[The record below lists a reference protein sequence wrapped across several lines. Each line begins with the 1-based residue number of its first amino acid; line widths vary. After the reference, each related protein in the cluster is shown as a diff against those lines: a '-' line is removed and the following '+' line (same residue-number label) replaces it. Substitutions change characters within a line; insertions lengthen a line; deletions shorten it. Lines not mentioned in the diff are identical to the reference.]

1 MKLCSLLLILLLSA
15 SAYGEIYSWRD
26 KSGTTHYANS
36 MDDVPGRYRAR
47 VKAMNYGPESVSDN
61 SSPLTMPT
69 TDTPPSAATH
79 RPQAA
84 RGGAI
89 AGQDGTSFMREK
101 RDTRRGRKAAIEEE

>member
-69 TDTPPSAATH
+69 TDTPPAATH